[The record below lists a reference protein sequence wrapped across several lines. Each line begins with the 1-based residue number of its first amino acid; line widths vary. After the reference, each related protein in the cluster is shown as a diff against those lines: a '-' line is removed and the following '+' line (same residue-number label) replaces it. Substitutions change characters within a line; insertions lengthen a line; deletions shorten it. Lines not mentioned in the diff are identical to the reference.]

1 MIRTRFVAIAAV
13 ALVAGLSGC
22 TTSDRFG
29 EPTSATPG
37 KEGVSVESELTW
49 QEAKAQSQAME
60 LEIAEL
66 IPEDKVVKVEQKA
79 TGILFECGEAQHLW
93 KGSTAVTLSAGT
105 DPEPIVQA
113 IEAHYQDSRFTIKTS
128 TSVTGNYR
136 IQLRSPDTSE
146 NYIIVKDGPGE
157 VRIASGS
164 ACFTLPE
171 GVYPGGD
178 F

>member
-1 MIRTRFVAIAAV
+1 MRITAIAAMV
-13 ALVAGLSGC
+13 LMVGLSGC
-22 TTSDRFG
+22 MPNNHSGD
-29 EPTSATPG
+29 PTSVTTTKKGGA
-37 KEGVSVESELTW
+37 VESELTW
-49 QEAKAQSQAME
+49 QKAKAQSQAME
-60 LEIAEL
+60 QEIANL
-66 IPEDKVVKVEQKA
+66 IPEDKMVKIEQKA

-93 KGSTAVTLSAGT
+93 KGSTTVTLTEGT
-105 DPEPIVQA
+105 EPEPLVKE
-113 IEAHYQDSRFTIKTS
+113 IEAHYQDSRFNIKTS

-164 ACFTLPE
+164 PCFTLSE
-171 GVYPGGD
+171 GIYPGGD

>member
-1 MIRTRFVAIAAV
+1 LTALAAV
-13 ALVAGLSGC
+13 VLVAGLSGC

-29 EPTSATPG
+29 DPTSSTTREDG
-37 KEGVSVESELTW
+37 GSVEIDLMW

-60 LEIAEL
+60 LEIADL
-66 IPEDKVVKVEQKA
+66 IPEEKVVKIEQKA
-79 TGILFECGEAQHLW
+79 TGILFECGEDQHRW
-93 KGSTAVTLSAGT
+93 KGSTVVTLSVGT
-105 DPEPIVQA
+105 DPEPLVKA
-113 IEAHYQDSRFTIKTS
+113 IEAHYQDSRFNIKTS
-128 TSVTGNYR
+128 ISVTGNYR